1 MFRRK
6 PKIIGEIINLFLR
19 NEGLELPLI
28 RRRLIESWDEITGN
42 TIAKYTQEKF
52 IKNQTLFVKITNPA
66 LRADLTMMKAT
77 LIQKLNAQVGS
88 FVISDI
94 KFY

>member
-1 MFRRK
+1 MFRRT

>member
-6 PKIIGEIINLFLR
+6 PKIIGEIINQFLR

-28 RRRLIESWDEITGN
+28 QRRLIESWDEITGN
-42 TIAKYTQEKF
+42 AIAKYTQEKF

>member
-1 MFRRK
+1 MFRRT
-6 PKIIGEIINLFLR
+6 PKIIGEIINQFLR

-28 RRRLIESWDEITGN
+28 QRRLIESWDEITGN